1 MKQSASK
8 SVSLPNP
15 SRTRIS
21 RSSEWRI
28 PRCCLGEQPNIR
40 LGVAMITSAP
50 EAITLHEKAVSE
62 MWRGAIKGAAAAA
75 HLRGLLAP
83 PSADLE
89 RSGVLSNEMRA
100 SLPPDVPGDGPP
112 EKGVNPAII

>member
-1 MKQSASK
+1 
-8 SVSLPNP
+8 VF
-15 SRTRIS
+15 
-21 RSSEWRI
+21 
-28 PRCCLGEQPNIR
+28 
-40 LGVAMITSAP
+40 

-100 SLPPDVPGDGPP
+100 SLPPDVSGDGPP
-112 EKGVNPAII
+112 EKGVKRTAPKLRSGGTAKRRARTK